1 MGGKL
6 AVEDDDLTS
15 VSTIL
20 DGLLKQNTDV
30 IKRKQVDGI
39 LKYNNFLILLN
50 TNKHLR
56 MINNQTDIYTDIDR
70 QKEIDRQMGRQTQI
84 GI

>member
-50 TNKHLR
+50 NNKHLR

-70 QKEIDRQMGRQTQI
+70 QK
-84 GI
+84 